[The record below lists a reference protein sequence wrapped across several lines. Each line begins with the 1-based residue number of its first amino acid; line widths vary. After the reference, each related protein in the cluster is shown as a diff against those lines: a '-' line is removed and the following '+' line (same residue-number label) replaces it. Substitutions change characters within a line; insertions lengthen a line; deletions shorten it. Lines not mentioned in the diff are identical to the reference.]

1 MTLLRDIRYPT
12 PSELAL
18 AARALADA
26 HPGPVRLRQA
36 GTSRAGRP
44 LWLLSVGPSGRPRGA
59 GVLVV
64 AGAHANEPVGGAT
77 ALALA
82 RRVLHD
88 PVFRAGRGWHFLLC
102 ADPDGAALHR
112 TPRPRSLLDYHRN
125 FFRPPGPEQPEWAP
139 SLLPPDRLPPE
150 TRALTALIDELR
162 PVLQVSLHGTDLGGS
177 WVQLTRDIPGL
188 AEPFAKS
195 AAELRIP
202 VETGASDAAGWP
214 SPGPGIF
221 VMPQPGADPGGAF
234 HPEDTRLSTWY
245 HAHRYAGTTAIVEV
259 PMWAS
264 DLVDDPA
271 PHPDPRG
278 ALRVLAARLTA
289 DAALVA
295 RVRDRVAV
303 APEPGADP
311 AAGPAPGVGGHPPP
325 GADGDAA
332 ADAAALL
339 RAVDWTLALIPR
351 ITVEWTGAGAPSE
364 ATAASIGSIDAFGR
378 RLSLRA
384 AAMLLRVL
392 RAQGHPAAPGLD
404 RLVTGWC
411 EEFASRFRARP
422 IPVAA
427 QVEHQTRTVLA
438 AYERLL
444 AEGLDGAGGPGRPAE
459 PGGTVNA

>member
-1 MTLLRDIRYPT
+1 MTLLRDMRYPT
-12 PSELAL
+12 PHELAL
-18 AARALADA
+18 AARALADE
-26 HPGPVRLRQA
+26 HPAEARLRQA
-36 GTSRAGRP
+36 GTSRAGQP
-44 LWLLSVGPSGRPRGA
+44 LWLLSVGPVRAAATTPAQRN
-59 GVLVV
+59 VLVV

-77 ALALA
+77 ALSLA

-88 PVFRAGRGWHFLLC
+88 PAPRAGCGWHFLLC
-102 ADPDGAALHR
+102 ADPDGADLHR
-112 TPRPRSLLDYHRN
+112 TPRPYSLLDYHRN

-150 TRALTALIDELR
+150 TLALTALIDELR
-162 PVLQVSLHGTDLGGS
+162 PVLQVSLHATDLGGS

-188 AEPFAKS
+188 AEPFGKS

-202 VETGASDAAGWP
+202 VENGASDAAGWP

-221 VMPQPGADPGGAF
+221 VIPQPGSEAAGVF

-278 ALRVLAARLTA
+278 ALRMLAGRLSA

-295 RVRDRVAV
+295 GMRESFRPR
-303 APEPGADP
+303 PLPYEDP
-311 AAGPAPGVGGHPPP
+311 AAAP
-325 GADGDAA
+325 
-332 ADAAALL
+332 LL

-351 ITVEWTGAGAPSE
+351 IAAEWAGSGAPAE
-364 ATAASIGSIDAFGR
+364 ATAAYIASIDAFGR

-392 RAQGHPAAPGLD
+392 RVQGHPAAPGLD

-411 EEFASRFRARP
+411 EEFAARFQARWV
-422 IPVAA
+422 PVAT
-427 QVEHQTRTVLA
+427 QVEHQARTVLA

-444 AEGLDGAGGPGRPAE
+444 AQRPQSTDS
-459 PGGTVNA
+459 P